1 MADTTTNPTA
11 NPMTDPHQTEVY
23 PDMSYKH
30 VARAVRYNFISMNTD
45 NWSGISFRQY
55 QRREAVTKQ
64 DSVYVHVWRTTTTS
78 DMKNERESLVTEDR
92 DVVWDSDSDARYLI
106 RAEWLDDPCTIE
118 VEWHWNNGTTPK
130 SGRKAS
136 LWYRA
141 EAFMPTYCSLSDS
154 ERLLCD
160 SILGRFS
167 LLRDNHYG
175 NGMPN
180 LAEDVQTPYSLE
192 DNAECMYI
200 AMQKINMT
208 AIQPTDYQLGQDAN
222 GNSFPEVWYNLLMVE
237 TLIEVVR
244 KLVWGYL
251 ETPDIAGASPNVS
264 FSDRRSYY
272 DKWRAVLGDL
282 QSDAKALED
291 SYKRQTLNLTASST
305 LIGGGIYGRG
315 SGFISN
321 RMLQAIQRGW
331 IQNMHITPDIVVA
344 DPNN

>member
-55 QRREAVTKQ
+55 QRREVATNQ
-64 DSVYVHVWRTTTTS
+64 DSVYVHVWRTITTS

-180 LAEDVQTPYSLE
+180 LAEDVQTSYSLE
-192 DNAECMYI
+192 DIAECMYI

-208 AIQPTDYQLGQDAN
+208 AIQPTDYHLGQDAN
-222 GNSFPEVWYNLLMVE
+222 GQSFPEVWYNLLMVE

-251 ETPDIAGASPNVS
+251 ETPDINGNTGVAFASRDEYWS
-264 FSDRRSYY
+264 R
-272 DKWRAVLGDL
+272 WRTILGDL

-305 LIGGGIYGRG
+305 LVGGGIYGRG

-331 IQNMHITPDIVVA
+331 IQNMHIAPDIVVA
-344 DPNN
+344 DPNS